1 MKLSITSMRGRG
13 TREKMVLVLFGA
25 LATLSC
31 SAPAEDPGDAAAV
44 EVAHATL
51 AAAPARI
58 TFQGRLVVPDPY
70 DCTGGTTSV
79 AMAWST
85 CHAFKRHFDPATG
98 ATITSNSYV
107 PTAVRPLTARV
118 GVVYQAWPSGAICD
132 SAWLQTDDNG
142 NFSADLANC
151 APDGGGV
158 MNYTVELSAVRTV
171 TLSSGVEQ
179 RTVRALWPR
188 DQIPQTYFASD
199 ADVVYRETDVNGV
212 VTEFIVPALS
222 ARHFFTAAAGA
233 TTFQLGNEVIDGF
246 DFGPDYRDYVRGALA
261 AWQNLLGIHAKTRTV
276 LSANGRDELYARLFA
291 SNLNCSNCYSM
302 LFSQPGAFGG
312 GVGGAGAFST
322 AAPAADVTESQ
333 VMALS
338 AAGLIAHEFGH
349 GINESL
355 APLSMQYDDS
365 FHAMV
370 RNPDGST
377 YGVSHRSIAP
387 TTSDVLQQQ
396 EAGQAMVEGFAEAM
410 ARFLLLDGCN
420 GNNPTFD
427 VLGNSDMR
435 TNMWDPNAYAACD
448 SRVGSGCPFHNFR
461 AQMLAR
467 GIAEGSAEWNRRKTA
482 LINLGTTAASRGP
495 ARVFS
500 NNEAKASQFFCK
512 LLANKPDYSSM
523 AGRVLNQ
530 WYVGDY
536 TYLVSEILDGRT
548 PAVTWR
554 RYLSDVSAVN
564 APHVTLSQLMQAMTQ
579 VCADCNQFPS
589 PLPTA
594 WWQLPSLTDGA
605 NAQYD
610 ALRISVNGRL
620 SPQNLG
626 RVLISSGYATKSR
639 MNNLLR
645 ASFMDEI
652 P

>member
-1 MKLSITSMRGRG
+1 M
-13 TREKMVLVLFGA
+13 
-25 LATLSC
+25 
-31 SAPAEDPGDAAAV
+31 PG
-44 EVAHATL
+44 
-51 AAAPARI
+51 
-58 TFQGRLVVPDPY
+58 
-70 DCTGGTTSV
+70 S
-79 AMAWST
+79 
-85 CHAFKRHFDPATG
+85 
-98 ATITSNSYV
+98 
-107 PTAVRPLTARV
+107 
-118 GVVYQAWPSGAICD
+118 
-132 SAWLQTDDNG
+132 
-142 NFSADLANC
+142 
-151 APDGGGV
+151 
-158 MNYTVELSAVRTV
+158 
-171 TLSSGVEQ
+171 
-179 RTVRALWPR
+179 
-188 DQIPQTYFASD
+188 
-199 ADVVYRETDVNGV
+199 
-212 VTEFIVPALS
+212 
-222 ARHFFTAAAGA
+222 
-233 TTFQLGNEVIDGF
+233 
-246 DFGPDYRDYVRGALA
+246 
-261 AWQNLLGIHAKTRTV
+261 
-276 LSANGRDELYARLFA
+276 
-291 SNLNCSNCYSM
+291 
-302 LFSQPGAFGG
+302 FGG
-312 GVGGAGAFST
+312 GMGGAGGFST

-349 GINESL
+349 GINQSL
-355 APLSMQYDDS
+355 APLSMASDDS
-365 FHAMV
+365 LHAMV

-377 YGVSHRSIAP
+377 YGVSHQSIAP

-482 LINLGTTAASRGP
+482 LIDLGTTAASRGP

-626 RVLISSGYATKSR
+626 RVLISGGYVTKGR